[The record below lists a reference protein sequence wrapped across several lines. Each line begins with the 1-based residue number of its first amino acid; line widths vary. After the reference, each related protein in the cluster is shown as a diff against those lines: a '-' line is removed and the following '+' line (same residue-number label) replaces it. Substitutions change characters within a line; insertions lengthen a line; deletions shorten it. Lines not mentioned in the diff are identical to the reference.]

1 MVAIVVDVFY
11 TAETAVRKF
20 VACFLLNKNKREV
33 VGYGISKLPSF
44 LAERSSPFT
53 PTDHMTPQSV

>member
-44 LAERSSPFT
+44 LAERSSPFLQ
-53 PTDHMTPQSV
+53 PTI